1 MAMGN
6 RSENHPTE
14 GVGAAMAGTFIHCL
28 RVTLE
33 GPLSIELVAIVL
45 GKALM

>member
-1 MAMGN
+1 MGN

-14 GVGAAMAGTFIHCL
+14 GVGGGMAGAFICCL
-28 RVTLE
+28 RVALE

>member
-1 MAMGN
+1 MAMGD

-14 GVGAAMAGTFIHCL
+14 GVGAGMAEAFIRCS
-28 RVTLE
+28 RVALV
-33 GPLSIELVAIVL
+33 GSLSVELVAIVL

>member
-1 MAMGN
+1 MGN

-14 GVGAAMAGTFIHCL
+14 GVGAAMAGAFIHCL
-28 RVTLE
+28 RVALV
-33 GPLSIELVAIVL
+33 GPLRIELVDIVL